1 MQAAIKNLKEIIG
14 NEDQVI
20 SLTRRQ
26 GWIIQ
31 ASPHV
36 QKEKSGAVCL
46 ISDDSLNYIAF
57 SCQMVSNTEY
67 MEG

>member
-1 MQAAIKNLKEIIG
+1 MQAVIKNLEEIIG

-36 QKEKSGAVCL
+36 QKEESGAVCL